1 MNYICAFYIS
11 GDAYAKLVAQKSK
24 GMPLISFSLAKLE
37 NSAASEA
44 MANLSLE
51 LFKSY
56 KNMQNLFIKGCI
68 LSLIIKVVI
77 YFSCF
82 I

>member
-1 MNYICAFYIS
+1 MGIGA
-11 GDAYAKLVAQKSK
+11 AYAKLVAQKSK
-24 GMPLISFSLAKLE
+24 GMPLICFSLAKLE

-44 MANLSLE
+44 MMNLSLE

-56 KNMQNLFIKGCI
+56 KNMQNLFIKGCV
-68 LSLIIKVVI
+68 LFFKDEVVI
-77 YFSCF
+77 SFSCF